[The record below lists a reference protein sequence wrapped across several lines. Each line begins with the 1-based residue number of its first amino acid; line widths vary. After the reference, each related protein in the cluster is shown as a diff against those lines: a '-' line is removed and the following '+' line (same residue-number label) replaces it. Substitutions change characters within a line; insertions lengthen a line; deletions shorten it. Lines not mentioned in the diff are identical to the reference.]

1 MLKKIFTKKSAK
13 TDSARITN
21 QSLDQY
27 RQEVLSS
34 GRRFKYTLQYEK
46 HKLVINGLIIGLAAL
61 VLFCVVVLWQVYF
74 MENSSNFIYKLSQ
87 IVPLPI
93 AKVADE
99 PVFLNDYLTYL
110 RSSLHYQSKNQANV
124 DQATVDKI
132 KQSYKSQ
139 AFDNAVKIAYAK
151 KIARQHNLTVSSQ
164 EIEQEIDQ
172 RLIQDNTK
180 ITIHSFNQIVRDYYG
195 LNAHEY
201 RRVFIEY
208 PLLIKKVMLKIDT
221 EAEAMLNKIQDQLN
235 DAPNGDLAELAKP
248 YVNGE
253 VEFIDSGLIKYRN
266 NDIGRSAEAVKLAVG
281 QISPVF
287 VPRDASGY
295 NLLKLL
301 SKDQET
307 LHYQV
312 LAIPLREFDK
322 QIAGLKE
329 KIIIYGKFKQGE

>member
-61 VLFCVVVLWQVYF
+61 VVFCAVVLWQVYF

-99 PVFLNDYLTYL
+99 PVFLSDYLTYL
-110 RSSLHYQSKNQANV
+110 RSSLHYQSKNQTSLNQVTA
-124 DQATVDKI
+124 DKI
-132 KQSYKSQ
+132 RQGYKRQ
-139 AFDNAVKIAYAK
+139 AFDNAVKAAYAK
-151 KIARQHNLTVSSQ
+151 KLARQHNLTVSHQ
-164 EIEQEIDQ
+164 EIEQEFNQ
-172 RLIQDNTK
+172 RLVQDNTK
-180 ITIHSFNQIVRDYYG
+180 ITVQNFNQIVLEYYG

-201 RRVFIEY
+201 RRVFVEY

-221 EAEAMLNKIQDQLN
+221 EAEALLNKIQTQLS
-235 DAPNGDLAELAKP
+235 ATPNLDFAEIAKSYP
-248 YVNGE
+248 DGE

-266 NDIGRSAEAVKLAVG
+266 NDVGRSTEAVKLTAG

-329 KIIIYGKFKQGE
+329 QIIIYGKFKQGE